1 MDLSPKEQRKLE
13 KVLETA
19 VEGELTTIEQ
29 VFAVEDRVDALEEVI
44 PSLATKEEV
53 SLALSEIELQKGDQ
67 GEKGEDGLDGLD
79 GEDGETPIK
88 NVDYFD
94 GKDGRD
100 GIDGINGLDGKDGV
114 DGLPGKDGSP
124 DTPDQV
130 VDKVNE
136 STKLIKRER
145 VEGMS
150 DIERLAKA
158 NNFDFRIGV
167 SKTEVTQISNR
178 VTTLE
183 GQQIIISADAP
194 SNPNLHALWI
204 DLA

>member
-1 MDLSPKEQRKLE
+1 MDLTPKEQRKLE

-29 VFAVEDRVDALEEVI
+29 VFAVEDRVEALEEI
-44 PSLATKEEV
+44 LPSLATKDEV

-67 GEKGEDGLDGLD
+67 GEKGEDGIDGLD

-178 VTTLE
+178 VATLE
-183 GQQIIISADAP
+183 HQITVSADAP
-194 SNPNLHALWI
+194 SNPFLNDLWVDI
-204 DLA
+204 A